1 MAERTFVAFC
11 RGGFETECAED
22 LRLLAERGRFAC
34 GTPDVSTPGLVA
46 LPAEDPGFARLGR
59 LIAADPPVFCRSIVA
74 SARSVSCGTR
84 DRIGPIVAAAGI
96 LGGPFRACWLEHPDT
111 NEGKTLS
118 GLCRR
123 LAPLVER
130 TLGELGP
137 LQPSNARLPRLHVVF
152 TRPEHAF
159 IGVADET
166 VGSRWP
172 MGIPRLHLPRQA
184 PSRSTLKLAEALLVL
199 CGDDAAVTPRAGQRA
214 VDLGAAPGG
223 WTWQL
228 VQRGVRVTAVDRAAL
243 ADSLVRDPLV
253 THLAVD
259 GFGFRPRR
267 PVDWLLCDIVEQ
279 PSRVAALVADWI
291 GRGDAPRALFNLKLP
306 MRRRHLEVQRCR
318 EIIEERMARAGR
330 NYRLV
335 LRQLYHD
342 REEITGLL
350 ERRN

>member
-1 MAERTFVAFC
+1 MAERTLVAFC
-11 RGGFETECAED
+11 RGGFEKECAED
-22 LRLLAERGRFAC
+22 LQLLAERGRFAS
-34 GTPDVSTPGLVA
+34 GPPAVDTPGLVA
-46 LPAEDPGFARLGR
+46 LPAEDPGLARLGR
-59 LIAADPPVFCRSIVA
+59 LVTADPPVFCRGIVA
-74 SARSVSCGTR
+74 AARSVPCGPR
-84 DRIGPIVAAAGI
+84 DRIGPIVAAAQA

-130 TLGELGP
+130 ELGEFGL
-137 LQPSNARLPRLHVVF
+137 LQPSNPRLYRLHVVF
-152 TRPEHAF
+152 THPEHAF
-159 IGVADET
+159 IGIADESI
-166 VGSRWP
+166 GSRWP

-184 PSRSTLKLAEALLVL
+184 PSRSTLKLAEALLMF
-199 CGDDAAVTPRAGQRA
+199 CNDDAAVAPRAGHRA

-243 ADSLVRDPLV
+243 ADSLARDPLV

-259 GFGFRPRR
+259 GFTFRPRR

-291 GRGDAPRALFNLKLP
+291 ARGDAPRALFNLKLP
-306 MRRRHLEVQRCR
+306 MRRRHLEVQRCQA
-318 EIIEERMARAGR
+318 IIGDRMARAGR
-330 NYRLV
+330 SHHLV

-350 ERRN
+350 TRRD